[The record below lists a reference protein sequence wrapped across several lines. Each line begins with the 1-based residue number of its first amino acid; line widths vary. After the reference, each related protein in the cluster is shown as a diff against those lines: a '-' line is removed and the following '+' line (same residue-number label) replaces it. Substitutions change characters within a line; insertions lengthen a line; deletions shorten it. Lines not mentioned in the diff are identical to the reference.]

1 MDPFLA
7 DIVAFPP
14 VLVDTTLSI
23 SATYRT
29 DALDIWRTGDG
40 RGDIKAGP
48 AMATRYERFS
58 GVKSA

>member
-1 MDPFLA
+1 LA

-29 DALDIWRTGDG
+29 DALDMWRTGDG
-40 RGDIKAGP
+40 RGDIKASP
-48 AMATRYERFS
+48 AMATHRERFF
-58 GVKSA
+58 GG